1 MLENLIASEYL
12 YENEEFKI
20 KVKNLTENEKLEWYK
35 RMEEMKEENDG
46 ELNNEELLYDMYRE
60 LIICKGEMNFKEMSF
75 EDFLIFINSDFLT
88 EVAEDINRCMATL
101 YTSIMKTGLL
111 NQKTKLEELEM
122 NMALL
127 LVQQKLNDYL
137 SLVQE
142 QTKQEGWVKSELKRI
157 RNIKPH
163 PELDELNRVSRWAIL
178 KTKWKLNREI
188 RRKENLQQKE
198 DQ

>member
-20 KVKNLTENEKLEWYK
+20 KIKNLTENEKLEWYK
-35 RMEEMKEENDG
+35 RMEEMKEANNG

-60 LIICKGEMNFKEMSF
+60 LIVGESKMFKDMPF
-75 EDFLIFINSDFLT
+75 ENFLIFINSDFLT
-88 EVAEDINRCMATL
+88 EVAEDINRCMTTL

-111 NQKTKLEELEM
+111 NQKSKLEELEM

-142 QTKQEGWVKSELKRI
+142 QTKQERWVKSELKRI
-157 RNIKPH
+157 KNIKPH
-163 PELDELNRVSRWAIL
+163 PELDELNRVSRWAIF

-188 RRKENLQQKE
+188 RRKEKLQQEK

>member
-20 KVKNLTENEKLEWYK
+20 KIKNLTENEKLEWYK
-35 RMEEMKEENDG
+35 KMEEMKEDNDG

-60 LIICKGEMNFKEMSF
+60 LIVCEGEMNFKEMSF
-75 EDFLIFINSDFLT
+75 ENFLIFINSDFLT
-88 EVAEDINRCMATL
+88 EVAEDINRCMTTL

-127 LVQQKLNDYL
+127 LVQQKLNDQL
-137 SLVQE
+137 TLIQE
-142 QTKQEGWVKSELKRI
+142 QTKQERWVKSELKRI

-163 PELDELNRVSRWAIL
+163 PELDELNRVSKWAIF

-188 RRKENLQQKE
+188 RRKEKLQQKE

>member
-20 KVKNLTENEKLEWYK
+20 KIKNLTESEKLEWYK
-35 RMEEMKEENDG
+35 RMEEMKEANDG
-46 ELNNEELLYDMYRE
+46 ELNNEELLYDMYGE
-60 LIICKGEMNFKEMSF
+60 LIICEGEMNFKEMSF
-75 EDFLIFINSDFLT
+75 ENFLIFINSDFLT
-88 EVAEDINRCMATL
+88 EVAEDINRCMTTL

-111 NQKTKLEELEM
+111 NQKSKLEELEM
-122 NMALL
+122 NMTLL
-127 LVQQKLNDYL
+127 LVQQKLSDYL

-142 QTKQEGWVKSELKRI
+142 QTKQEKWVKSELKRI

-188 RRKENLQQKE
+188 RRKEKLQQKE

>member
-20 KVKNLTENEKLEWYK
+20 KIKNLTENEKLEWYK
-35 RMEEMKEENDG
+35 KMEEMKEENGG

-60 LIICKGEMNFKEMSF
+60 LIVGESKMFKEMPF

-88 EVAEDINRCMATL
+88 EVAEDINRCMTTL

-127 LVQQKLNDYL
+127 LVQQKLSDYL

-142 QTKQEGWVKSELKRI
+142 QTKQERWVKSELKRI

-163 PELDELNRVSRWAIL
+163 PELDELNRVSKWDIF

-188 RRKENLQQKE
+188 RRKEKLQQKE
-198 DQ
+198 D

>member
-1 MLENLIASEYL
+1 
-12 YENEEFKI
+12 
-20 KVKNLTENEKLEWYK
+20 
-35 RMEEMKEENDG
+35 
-46 ELNNEELLYDMYRE
+46 MYRE
-60 LIICKGEMNFKEMSF
+60 LIVCEGEMNFKEMSF
-75 EDFLIFINSDFLT
+75 ENFLIFINSDFLT
-88 EVAEDINRCMATL
+88 EVAEDINRCMTTL
-101 YTSIMKTGLL
+101 YTSIMKIGLL
-111 NQKTKLEELEM
+111 NQKSKLEELEI

-142 QTKQEGWVKSELKRI
+142 QTKQERWVKSELKRI

-178 KTKWKLNREI
+178 KAKWKLNREI
-188 RRKENLQQKE
+188 RRKEKLQQKE

>member
-20 KVKNLTENEKLEWYK
+20 KIKNLTENEKLEWYK
-35 RMEEMKEENDG
+35 RMEEMKEANDG

-60 LIICKGEMNFKEMSF
+60 LIVGESKMFKEMSF

-88 EVAEDINRCMATL
+88 EVAEDINRCMTTL

-142 QTKQEGWVKSELKRI
+142 QTKQERWVKSELKRI

-163 PELDELNRVSRWAIL
+163 PELDELNRVGRWAIF

-188 RRKENLQQKE
+188 RKKEKLQQKE
-198 DQ
+198 D

>member
-1 MLENLIASEYL
+1 MLENLIANEYL

-20 KVKNLTENEKLEWYK
+20 KIKNLTENEKLEWYK
-35 RMEEMKEENDG
+35 RMEEMKEANDG

-60 LIICKGEMNFKEMSF
+60 LIVCEGKINFKEMSF
-75 EDFLIFINSDFLT
+75 ENFLIFINSDFLT
-88 EVAEDINRCMATL
+88 EVAEDINRCMTTL

-111 NQKTKLEELEM
+111 NQKTKLEKLEM

-142 QTKQEGWVKSELKRI
+142 QTKQERWVKSELKRI
-157 RNIKPH
+157 RNIKPR
-163 PELDELNRVSRWAIL
+163 PELDELNRVSRWAIF

-188 RRKENLQQKE
+188 RRKEKLQQKE

>member
-20 KVKNLTENEKLEWYK
+20 KIKNLTENEKLEWYK
-35 RMEEMKEENDG
+35 RMEEMKEENGG

-60 LIICKGEMNFKEMSF
+60 LIVCEGEMNFKEMSF
-75 EDFLIFINSDFLT
+75 ENFLIFINSDFLT
-88 EVAEDINRCMATL
+88 EVAEDINRCMTTL

-127 LVQQKLNDYL
+127 LVQQKLSDYL

-142 QTKQEGWVKSELKRI
+142 QTKQERWVKSELKRI

>member
-20 KVKNLTENEKLEWYK
+20 KIKNLTENEKLEWYK
-35 RMEEMKEENDG
+35 RMEEMKEENGG

-60 LIICKGEMNFKEMSF
+60 LIVCEGEMNFKEMSF
-75 EDFLIFINSDFLT
+75 ENFLIFINSDFLT
-88 EVAEDINRCMATL
+88 EVAEDINKCMTTL

-127 LVQQKLNDYL
+127 LVQQKLSDYL

-142 QTKQEGWVKSELKRI
+142 QTKQERWVKSELKRI

-163 PELDELNRVSRWAIL
+163 PELDELNRVSRWAIF

-188 RRKENLQQKE
+188 RRKEKLQQKE
-198 DQ
+198 EQ

>member
-20 KVKNLTENEKLEWYK
+20 KIKNLTENEKLEWYK
-35 RMEEMKEENDG
+35 RMEEMKEANDG

-60 LIICKGEMNFKEMSF
+60 LIICEGKMNFKEMSF
-75 EDFLIFINSDFLT
+75 ENFLIFINSDFLT
-88 EVAEDINRCMATL
+88 EVAEDINRCMTTL

-111 NQKTKLEELEM
+111 NQKSKLEELEM

-142 QTKQEGWVKSELKRI
+142 QTKQERWVKSELKRI

>member
-20 KVKNLTENEKLEWYK
+20 KVKNLTESEKLEWYK
-35 RMEEMKEENDG
+35 RMEEMKEANDG
-46 ELNNEELLYDMYRE
+46 ELNNEELLYDMYKE
-60 LIICKGEMNFKEMSF
+60 LIVCEGEMNFNEMSF
-75 EDFLIFINSDFLT
+75 ENFLIFINSDFLT
-88 EVAEDINRCMATL
+88 EVAEDINRCMTTL

-137 SLVQE
+137 SVVQE
-142 QTKQEGWVKSELKRI
+142 QTKQERWVKSELKRI

-163 PELDELNRVSRWAIL
+163 PELDELNRVSRWAIF
-178 KTKWKLNREI
+178 KAKWKLNREI
-188 RRKENLQQKE
+188 RRKEKLQQKE

>member
-20 KVKNLTENEKLEWYK
+20 KIKNLTENEKLEWYK

-60 LIICKGEMNFKEMSF
+60 LIICEGEMNFKEMSF
-75 EDFLIFINSDFLT
+75 ENFLIFINSDFLT

-122 NMALL
+122 NMVLL
-127 LVQQKLNDYL
+127 LVQQKLSDQL
-137 SLVQE
+137 TLIQE
-142 QTKQEGWVKSELKRI
+142 QTKQERWVKSELKRI

-163 PELDELNRVSRWAIL
+163 PELDELNRVSRWAIF

-188 RRKENLQQKE
+188 RRKEKLQQKE

>member
-20 KVKNLTENEKLEWYK
+20 KIKNLTENEKLEWYK
-35 RMEEMKEENDG
+35 KMEEMKEDNDG

-60 LIICKGEMNFKEMSF
+60 LIVCEGEMNFKEMSF
-75 EDFLIFINSDFLT
+75 ENFLIFINSDFLT
-88 EVAEDINRCMATL
+88 EVAEDINRCMTTL

-111 NQKTKLEELEM
+111 NQKTKLEELEI

-127 LVQQKLNDYL
+127 LVQQKLSDYL

-142 QTKQEGWVKSELKRI
+142 QTKQERWVKSELKRI

-163 PELDELNRVSRWAIL
+163 PELDELNRVSRWAIF
-178 KTKWKLNREI
+178 KAKWKLNREI
-188 RRKENLQQKE
+188 RRKEKLQQEK
-198 DQ
+198 DR

>member
-35 RMEEMKEENDG
+35 RMEKMKEANDG

-60 LIICKGEMNFKEMSF
+60 LIICEGEMNFKEMSF
-75 EDFLIFINSDFLT
+75 ENFLIFINSDFLT
-88 EVAEDINRCMATL
+88 EVAEDINRCMTTL

-111 NQKTKLEELEM
+111 NQKSKLEELEM

-127 LVQQKLNDYL
+127 LVQQKLNDQL
-137 SLVQE
+137 TLIQE
-142 QTKQEGWVKSELKRI
+142 QTKQERWVKSELKRI

-163 PELDELNRVSRWAIL
+163 PELDELNRVSRWAIF

-188 RRKENLQQKE
+188 RRKEKLQQKE
-198 DQ
+198 EQ

>member
-1 MLENLIASEYL
+1 MLENLIANEYL

-20 KVKNLTENEKLEWYK
+20 KIKNLTENEKLEWYK
-35 RMEEMKEENDG
+35 RMEEMKEANDG

-60 LIICKGEMNFKEMSF
+60 LIVGESKMFKDMPF
-75 EDFLIFINSDFLT
+75 ENFLIFINSDFLT
-88 EVAEDINRCMATL
+88 DVAEDINRCMTTL

-142 QTKQEGWVKSELKRI
+142 QTKQERWVKSELKRI

-163 PELDELNRVSRWAIL
+163 PELDELNRVSKWAIF

-188 RRKENLQQKE
+188 RKKEKLQQKE

>member
-20 KVKNLTENEKLEWYK
+20 KIKNLTENEKLEWYK
-35 RMEEMKEENDG
+35 RMEEMKEANDG

-60 LIICKGEMNFKEMSF
+60 LIVCEGEMNFKEMSF

-122 NMALL
+122 NMVLL
-127 LVQQKLNDYL
+127 LVQQKLSDQL
-137 SLVQE
+137 TLIQE
-142 QTKQEGWVKSELKRI
+142 QTKQERWVKSELKRI

-163 PELDELNRVSRWAIL
+163 PELDELNRVSRWAIF
-178 KTKWKLNREI
+178 KAKWKLNREI
-188 RRKENLQQKE
+188 RRKEKLQQKE
-198 DQ
+198 D

>member
-20 KVKNLTENEKLEWYK
+20 KIKNLTENEKLEWYK
-35 RMEEMKEENDG
+35 RMEEMKEANDG

-60 LIICKGEMNFKEMSF
+60 LIICEGEMNFKEMSF
-75 EDFLIFINSDFLT
+75 ENFLIFINSDFLT
-88 EVAEDINRCMATL
+88 EVAEDINRCMTTL

-127 LVQQKLNDYL
+127 LVQQKLNDQL
-137 SLVQE
+137 TLIQE
-142 QTKQEGWVKSELKRI
+142 QTKQERWVKSELKRI

-188 RRKENLQQKE
+188 RRKEKLQQKE
-198 DQ
+198 E

>member
-20 KVKNLTENEKLEWYK
+20 KIKNLTENEKLEWYK
-35 RMEEMKEENDG
+35 KMEEMKEENGG

-60 LIICKGEMNFKEMSF
+60 LIVCEGEMNFKEMPF

-88 EVAEDINRCMATL
+88 EVAEDINRCMTTL

-127 LVQQKLNDYL
+127 LVQQKLSDYL

-142 QTKQEGWVKSELKRI
+142 QTKQERWV
-157 RNIKPH
+157 
-163 PELDELNRVSRWAIL
+163 
-178 KTKWKLNREI
+178 TKL
-188 RRKENLQQKE
+188 LQQI
-198 DQ
+198 

>member
-20 KVKNLTENEKLEWYK
+20 KIKNLTENEKLEWYK
-35 RMEEMKEENDG
+35 RMEEMKEENGG

-60 LIICKGEMNFKEMSF
+60 LIVCEGEMNFKEMSF
-75 EDFLIFINSDFLT
+75 ENFLIFINSDFLT
-88 EVAEDINRCMATL
+88 EVAEDINRCMTTL

-127 LVQQKLNDYL
+127 LVQQKLNDQL
-137 SLVQE
+137 TLIQE
-142 QTKQEGWVKSELKRI
+142 QTKQERWVKSELKRI

-163 PELDELNRVSRWAIL
+163 PELDELNRVSRWAIF
-178 KTKWKLNREI
+178 KAKWKLNREI
-188 RRKENLQQKE
+188 RRKEKLQQKE

>member
-20 KVKNLTENEKLEWYK
+20 KIKNLTENEKLEWYK

-60 LIICKGEMNFKEMSF
+60 LIVCEGEMNFKEMSF
-75 EDFLIFINSDFLT
+75 ENFLIFINSDFLT
-88 EVAEDINRCMATL
+88 DVAEDINRCMTTL

-127 LVQQKLNDYL
+127 LVQQKLNDQL
-137 SLVQE
+137 TLIQE
-142 QTKQEGWVKSELKRI
+142 QTKQERWVKSELKRI

-163 PELDELNRVSRWAIL
+163 PELDELNRVSKWAIF

-188 RRKENLQQKE
+188 RRKEKLQQKE

>member
-12 YENEEFKI
+12 YKNEEFKI
-20 KVKNLTENEKLEWYK
+20 KIKNLTENEKLEWYK
-35 RMEEMKEENDG
+35 KMEEMKEANDG

-60 LIICKGEMNFKEMSF
+60 LIVCEGEMNFKEMSF
-75 EDFLIFINSDFLT
+75 ENFLIFINSDFLT
-88 EVAEDINRCMATL
+88 EVAEDINRCMTTL

-111 NQKTKLEELEM
+111 NQKSKLEELEM

-127 LVQQKLNDYL
+127 LVQQKLSDYL

-142 QTKQEGWVKSELKRI
+142 QTKQEKWVKSELKRI

-163 PELDELNRVSRWAIL
+163 PELDELNRVSRWAIF

-188 RRKENLQQKE
+188 RRKEKLQQEK

>member
-35 RMEEMKEENDG
+35 RMEEIKEANDG
-46 ELNNEELLYDMYRE
+46 EINNEELLYDMYRE
-60 LIICKGEMNFKEMSF
+60 LIVCEGEMNFKEMSF

-88 EVAEDINRCMATL
+88 EVAEDINRCMTTL

-127 LVQQKLNDYL
+127 LVQQKLSDYL

-142 QTKQEGWVKSELKRI
+142 QTKQERWVKSELKRI
-157 RNIKPH
+157 RGMKPNL
-163 PELDELNRVSRWAIL
+163 ELDELSRVSRWAIF

-188 RRKENLQQKE
+188 RRKEKLQQEK

>member
-1 MLENLIASEYL
+1 MLENLIANEYL

-20 KVKNLTENEKLEWYK
+20 KIKNLTENEKLEWYK
-35 RMEEMKEENDG
+35 RMEEMKEANDG
-46 ELNNEELLYDMYRE
+46 ELNNEELLYNMYRE
-60 LIICKGEMNFKEMSF
+60 LTVCEGEMNFKEMSF

-88 EVAEDINRCMATL
+88 EVAEDINRCMTTL

-111 NQKTKLEELEM
+111 NQKSKLEELEM

-127 LVQQKLNDYL
+127 LVQQKLNDQL
-137 SLVQE
+137 TLIQE
-142 QTKQEGWVKSELKRI
+142 QTKQERWVKSELKRI

-163 PELDELNRVSRWAIL
+163 SELDELNRVSRWAIF

-188 RRKENLQQKE
+188 RRKEKLQQKE
-198 DQ
+198 EQ

>member
-1 MLENLIASEYL
+1 MSENLIASEYL

-20 KVKNLTENEKLEWYK
+20 KIKNLTENEKLEWYK
-35 RMEEMKEENDG
+35 KMEEMKEDNDG

-60 LIICKGEMNFKEMSF
+60 LIVCEGEMNFKEMSF
-75 EDFLIFINSDFLT
+75 ENFLIFINSDFLT
-88 EVAEDINRCMATL
+88 EFAEDINRCMTTL
-101 YTSIMKTGLL
+101 YTSIMKIGLL
-111 NQKTKLEELEM
+111 NQKSKLEELEI

-142 QTKQEGWVKSELKRI
+142 QTKQERWVKSELKRI

-178 KTKWKLNREI
+178 KAKWKLNREI
-188 RRKENLQQKE
+188 RRKEKLQQKE

>member
-20 KVKNLTENEKLEWYK
+20 KIKNLTENEKLEWYK
-35 RMEEMKEENDG
+35 RMEEMKEENGG

-60 LIICKGEMNFKEMSF
+60 LTVCEGEMNFKEMSF
-75 EDFLIFINSDFLT
+75 DDFLVFINSDFLT
-88 EVAEDINRCMATL
+88 EVAEDINRCMTTL

-127 LVQQKLNDYL
+127 LVQQKLSDYL

-142 QTKQEGWVKSELKRI
+142 QTKQERWVKSELKRI

>member
-20 KVKNLTENEKLEWYK
+20 KIKNLTESEKLEWYK
-35 RMEEMKEENDG
+35 RMEEMKEANDG

-60 LIICKGEMNFKEMSF
+60 LIVCEGEMNFNEMSF
-75 EDFLIFINSDFLT
+75 ENFLIFVNSDFLT

-137 SLVQE
+137 SVVQE
-142 QTKQEGWVKSELKRI
+142 QIKQERWVKSELKRI

-163 PELDELNRVSRWAIL
+163 PELDELNRVSRWTIFKA
-178 KTKWKLNREI
+178 KWKLNREI
-188 RRKENLQQKE
+188 RRKEKLQQKE

>member
-20 KVKNLTENEKLEWYK
+20 KIKNLTENEKLEWYK
-35 RMEEMKEENDG
+35 RMEEMKEANDG

-60 LIICKGEMNFKEMSF
+60 LIICEGKMNFKEMSF
-75 EDFLIFINSDFLT
+75 ENFLIFINSDFLT
-88 EVAEDINRCMATL
+88 EVAEDINRCMTTL

-111 NQKTKLEELEM
+111 NQKSKLEELEM

-142 QTKQEGWVKSELKRI
+142 QTKQERWVKSELKRI

-163 PELDELNRVSRWAIL
+163 PELDELNRVSRWAIF
-178 KTKWKLNREI
+178 KAKWKLNREI
-188 RRKENLQQKE
+188 RRKEKLQQKE

>member
-20 KVKNLTENEKLEWYK
+20 KIKNLTENEKLEWYK
-35 RMEEMKEENDG
+35 RMEEMKEANDG

-60 LIICKGEMNFKEMSF
+60 LIVCEGEMNFKEISF
-75 EDFLIFINSDFLT
+75 ENFLIFINSDFLT
-88 EVAEDINRCMATL
+88 EVAEDINRCMTTL

-127 LVQQKLNDYL
+127 LVQQKLSDQL
-137 SLVQE
+137 TLVQE
-142 QTKQEGWVKSELKRI
+142 QTKQERWVKSELKRI

-163 PELDELNRVSRWAIL
+163 PELDELNRVSRWDIL

-188 RRKENLQQKE
+188 RKKEKLQRKE
-198 DQ
+198 D

>member
-20 KVKNLTENEKLEWYK
+20 KIKNLTENEKLEWYK
-35 RMEEMKEENDG
+35 RMEEMKEENGG

-60 LIICKGEMNFKEMSF
+60 LIVGESKMFKEMPF

-88 EVAEDINRCMATL
+88 EVAEDINRCMTTL

-111 NQKTKLEELEM
+111 NQKSKLEELEM

-142 QTKQEGWVKSELKRI
+142 QTKQERWVKSELKRI

-163 PELDELNRVSRWAIL
+163 PELDELNRVSRWDIL

-188 RRKENLQQKE
+188 RKKEKLQRKE

>member
-1 MLENLIASEYL
+1 MLENLVASEYL

-20 KVKNLTENEKLEWYK
+20 KIKNLTENEKLEWYK
-35 RMEEMKEENDG
+35 RMEEMKEANDG

-60 LIICKGEMNFKEMSF
+60 LIVCEGEMNFNEMSF
-75 EDFLIFINSDFLT
+75 ENFLIFVNSDFLT
-88 EVAEDINRCMATL
+88 EVAEDINRCMTTL

-127 LVQQKLNDYL
+127 LVQQKLSDYL

-142 QTKQEGWVKSELKRI
+142 QTKQERWVKSELKRI

>member
-20 KVKNLTENEKLEWYK
+20 KIKNLTESEKLEWYK
-35 RMEEMKEENDG
+35 RMEEMKEANDG

-60 LIICKGEMNFKEMSF
+60 LIVCEGEMNFKEMSF
-75 EDFLIFINSDFLT
+75 ENFLIFINSDFLT
-88 EVAEDINRCMATL
+88 EVAEDINRCMTTL

-127 LVQQKLNDYL
+127 LVQQKLSDYL

-142 QTKQEGWVKSELKRI
+142 QTKQERWVKSELKRI

-163 PELDELNRVSRWAIL
+163 PELDELNRVSKWAIF

-188 RRKENLQQKE
+188 RRKEKLQQKE
-198 DQ
+198 E

>member
-35 RMEEMKEENDG
+35 RMEEMKEVNDG

-60 LIICKGEMNFKEMSF
+60 LIICEGEMNFKEISF
-75 EDFLIFINSDFLT
+75 ENFLIFINSDFLT
-88 EVAEDINRCMATL
+88 EVTEDINRCMTTL

-127 LVQQKLNDYL
+127 LVQQKLSDYL

-142 QTKQEGWVKSELKRI
+142 QTKQERWVKSELKRI
-157 RNIKPH
+157 RGMKPNL
-163 PELDELNRVSRWAIL
+163 ELDELSRVSRWAIF

-188 RRKENLQQKE
+188 RRKEKLQQEK

>member
-1 MLENLIASEYL
+1 MSENLIASEYL

-20 KVKNLTENEKLEWYK
+20 KIKNLTENEKLEWYK
-35 RMEEMKEENDG
+35 KMEEMKEDNDG

-60 LIICKGEMNFKEMSF
+60 LIVCEGEMNFKEMSF
-75 EDFLIFINSDFLT
+75 ENFLIFINSDFLT
-88 EVAEDINRCMATL
+88 EVAEDINRCMTTL
-101 YTSIMKTGLL
+101 YTSIMKIGLL
-111 NQKTKLEELEM
+111 NQKSKLEELEI

-142 QTKQEGWVKSELKRI
+142 QTKQERWVKSELKRI

-178 KTKWKLNREI
+178 KAKWKLNREI
-188 RRKENLQQKE
+188 RRKEKLQQKE

>member
-20 KVKNLTENEKLEWYK
+20 KIKNLTENEKLEWYK
-35 RMEEMKEENDG
+35 KMEEMKEDNDG

-60 LIICKGEMNFKEMSF
+60 LIVCEGEMNFKEMSF
-75 EDFLIFINSDFLT
+75 ENFLIFINSDFLT
-88 EVAEDINRCMATL
+88 DVAEDINRCMTTL

-127 LVQQKLNDYL
+127 LVQQKLNDQL
-137 SLVQE
+137 TLIQE
-142 QTKQEGWVKSELKRI
+142 QTKQERWVKSELKRI

-163 PELDELNRVSRWAIL
+163 PELDELNRVSKWAIF

-188 RRKENLQQKE
+188 RRKEKLQQKE

>member
-20 KVKNLTENEKLEWYK
+20 KIKNLTESEKLEWYK
-35 RMEEMKEENDG
+35 RMEEMKEENGG

-60 LIICKGEMNFKEMSF
+60 LIVCEGEMNFKEMSF
-75 EDFLIFINSDFLT
+75 ENFLIFINSDFLT
-88 EVAEDINRCMATL
+88 EVAEDINRCMTTL

-127 LVQQKLNDYL
+127 LVQQKLSDYL

-142 QTKQEGWVKSELKRI
+142 QTKQERWVKSELKRI

>member
-20 KVKNLTENEKLEWYK
+20 KIKNLTENEKLEWYK
-35 RMEEMKEENDG
+35 RMEEMKEANDG

-60 LIICKGEMNFKEMSF
+60 LIVGESKMFKEMPF
-75 EDFLIFINSDFLT
+75 ENFLIFINSDFLT
-88 EVAEDINRCMATL
+88 EVAEDINRCMTTL

-111 NQKTKLEELEM
+111 NQKSKLEELEM

-127 LVQQKLNDYL
+127 LVQQKLSDYL

-142 QTKQEGWVKSELKRI
+142 QTKQERWVKSELKRI

-163 PELDELNRVSRWAIL
+163 PELDELNRVSRWAIF
-178 KTKWKLNREI
+178 KTKWKLSREI
-188 RRKENLQQKE
+188 RRKEKLQQKE
-198 DQ
+198 EQ

>member
-20 KVKNLTENEKLEWYK
+20 KIKNLTESEKLEWYK
-35 RMEEMKEENDG
+35 RMEEMKEANDG

-60 LIICKGEMNFKEMSF
+60 LIVCEGEMNFNEMSF
-75 EDFLIFINSDFLT
+75 ENFLIFVNSDFLT

-111 NQKTKLEELEM
+111 NQKSKLEELEM

-142 QTKQEGWVKSELKRI
+142 QTKQERWVKSELKRI

-163 PELDELNRVSRWAIL
+163 PELDELNRVSKWAIF

-188 RRKENLQQKE
+188 RKKEKLQQKE